1 MHNCACQR
9 TNWQISRLAWH
20 IGDRAPAPGQPA
32 GREKKR
38 DLLSLIGVLHHA
50 AKVIKPGRTFV
61 RSLIDASM
69 TVKSL
74 DHHVHLNARARADI
88 TWWHLFAQSWN
99 GTSILPPQVPGHCTY
114 SDASGS
120 WGAGALWGKEW
131 FHFQWPASWADAHI
145 SPKEMAPIVV
155 AVAIWGSNWAGE
167 RVCRF
172 SDNMAV
178 VYAINK
184 GSAKDPQLSRLLR
197 LLFFFTAAHGV
208 TIVARHV
215 PGEDNTL
222 ADAISR
228 NKLPLFHSLY
238 PQAHPQQAA
247 VPHTLQ
253 QLVLEQ

>member
-1 MHNCACQR
+1 M
-9 TNWQISRLAWH
+9 
-20 IGDRAPAPGQPA
+20 
-32 GREKKR
+32 
-38 DLLSLIGVLHHA
+38 
-50 AKVIKPGRTFV
+50 
-61 RSLIDASM
+61 
-69 TVKSL
+69 
-74 DHHVHLNARARADI
+74 
-88 TWWHLFAQSWN
+88 
-99 GTSILPPQVPGHCTY
+99 Y

-131 FHFQWPASWADAHI
+131 FHFQWPASWADVHI

-167 RVCRF
+167 RVCCF

-184 GSAKDPQLSRLLR
+184 GAAKDPQLSRLLR
-197 LLFFFTAAHGV
+197 LLFFFTAAHEV

-222 ADAISR
+222 ADALSR

-238 PQAHPQQAA
+238 PQAHRQQAA
-247 VPHTLQ
+247 VPHPLQ
-253 QLVLEQ
+253 ELVLGQELRWTSPVWIERFSATLKSVSPRPREHPMPPLTDGTSHFAPTCQAANPSL